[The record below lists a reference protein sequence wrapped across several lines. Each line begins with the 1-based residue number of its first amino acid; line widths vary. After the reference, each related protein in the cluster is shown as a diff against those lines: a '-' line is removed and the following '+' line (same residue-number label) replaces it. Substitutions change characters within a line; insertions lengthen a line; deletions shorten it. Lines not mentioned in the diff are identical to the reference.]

1 MVSIMT
7 ADSGA
12 PAGNLPDASAAQ
24 PVGTPIKRRTVF
36 AWALWDWASAA
47 QNAVVTTF
55 VFGPYIVRGVVGDAR
70 PGGLTG
76 DTWIGIST
84 AAAGVCIGLVAPISG
99 KRADAGGHRRRSLA
113 IWSALVLA
121 AMIGLFWVK
130 NDVSYLWLGLLLMAA
145 GNVFA
150 EFAAVSYNSMLPQVS
165 TKQTIGRVSGFGWAM
180 GYFGGIFLLLICYVG
195 FIAPQTGWFG
205 VGDEGGLRYR
215 AIALM
220 SAAWFAIFAVP
231 VLLAVP
237 EIRPSSKVK
246 LGRGG
251 VIDAYRQL
259 IRDIRQLFQV
269 DRHAVWFLLASA
281 LYRDGLAAVFSFGA
295 ILAVSVYGMASS
307 TVLIFGVVANVAA
320 AIGAVVMGRFE
331 DRIGPKRVILIS
343 LSGLISMATVLLVV
357 ALIHPPNITTL
368 FWIFA
373 LIMVLW
379 VGPAQASSRSFL
391 AQIAPPQREG
401 EMFGLYATTGRAA
414 SFLAPTLFAV
424 FSGLFGDRIGIVGI
438 ILVLLGGA
446 VALIPVKPPARAARA
461 DF

>member
-1 MVSIMT
+1 
-7 ADSGA
+7 
-12 PAGNLPDASAAQ
+12 
-24 PVGTPIKRRTVF
+24 
-36 AWALWDWASAA
+36 
-47 QNAVVTTF
+47 
-55 VFGPYIVRGVVGDAR
+55 VFGPYLVKGVVGDNR

-76 DTWIGIST
+76 DTWLGIST
-84 AAAGVCIGLVAPISG
+84 AVAGVFIALIAPISG
-99 KRADAGGHRRRSLA
+99 KRADAGGHRRRNLA
-113 IWSALVLA
+113 IWSLLVLL

-130 NDVSYLWLGLLLMAA
+130 NDVSYLWLGLALMAA

-180 GYFGGIFLLLICYVG
+180 GYFGGIFLLLICYIG
-195 FIAPQTGWFG
+195 FIAPKVGWFG

-220 SAAWFAIFAVP
+220 AAVWFAIFAVP
-231 VLLAVP
+231 VLVAVP
-237 EIRPSSKVK
+237 EIRASSKVK

-259 IRDIRQLFQV
+259 VLDIRQLFRT
-269 DRHAVWFLLASA
+269 DRHSVYFLLASA

-295 ILAVSVYGMASS
+295 ILAVSVYGMATG
-307 TVLIFGVVANVAA
+307 TVLIFGVVANVSA

-343 LSGLISMATVLLVV
+343 LAGLVTMATTLLVV
-357 ALIHPPNITTL
+357 ALIHPANITTL

-379 VGPAQASSRSFL
+379 VGPAQSSSRSFL

-401 EMFGLYATTGRAA
+401 ELFGLYATTGRAA
-414 SFLAPTLFAV
+414 SFIAPTLFAV

-446 VALIPVKPPARAARA
+446 VALLPVKSPAARARA

>member
-1 MVSIMT
+1 MT
-7 ADSGA
+7 TDSGV
-12 PAGNLPDASAAQ
+12 PAVPDAVGAAPGPRAT
-24 PVGTPIKRRTVF
+24 PVKGRTVL

-47 QNAVVTTF
+47 QNAVITTF
-55 VFGPYIVRGVVGDAR
+55 VFGPYIVQGVVGDKT

-84 AAAGVCIGLVAPISG
+84 AVAGVCIALAAPING
-99 KRADAGGHRRRSLA
+99 KRSDAGGHRRRNLA
-113 IWSALVLA
+113 VWSALVLLT
-121 AMIGLFWVK
+121 MIGLFWVR
-130 NDVSYLWLGLLLMAA
+130 NDVSYLWLGLALMAVGNIAAEMA
-145 GNVFA
+145 G
-150 EFAAVSYNSMLPQVS
+150 VSYNSMLPQVS
-165 TKQTIGRVSGFGWAM
+165 TRQNMGRVSGFGWAM

-195 FIAPQTGWFG
+195 FIAPHTGWFG
-205 VGDEGGLRYR
+205 VTSDGGLRYR

-220 SAAWFAIFAVP
+220 SAVWFGIFAVP
-231 VLLAVP
+231 IFIAVP
-237 EIRPSSKVK
+237 EIKAAAK
-246 LGRGG
+246 INIGRGG
-251 VIDAYRQL
+251 VVDAYRQL
-259 IRDIRQLFQV
+259 ILDIRRLFKV
-269 DRHAVWFLLASA
+269 DRHSVYFLLASA

-295 ILAVSVYGMASS
+295 ILAVSVYGMASG
-307 TVLIFGVVANVAA
+307 TVLIFGVVANVSA

-343 LSGLISMATVLLVV
+343 LTGLVVMATTLLVV
-357 ALIHPPNITTL
+357 ALIHAANITTL

-401 EMFGLYATTGRAA
+401 ELFGLYATTGRAA
-414 SFLAPTLFAV
+414 SFIAPTLFAV

-446 VALIPVKPPARAARA
+446 VALVPVRSPAATARAGFSA